1 MIQNHISNESSNFS
15 FAEVGKL
22 YHKDASQYAISLGF
36 ELHVPVTE
44 GSVPENEKCDPQD
57 GRDIRLFQ
65 HWHNP
70 QDDQA

>member
-1 MIQNHISNESSNFS
+1 MIQNHISNESSDFS

-22 YHKDASQYAISLGF
+22 YASQYAISLGF

-57 GRDIRLFQ
+57 GRDIQLFQ
-65 HWHNP
+65 H
-70 QDDQA
+70 